1 MKTLKYF
8 LFIGSV
14 IVALS
19 SCDKTRVFEENKDL
33 PNKEWF
39 IDSIAVFN
47 IDLKEN
53 QDPLNICF
61 TVRNTSDYPFCNLYV
76 RYYLEDSLGKQIAS
90 RQTEMTLM
98 DPKTGKPFGK
108 GLTDIYS
115 HVFVAENDFK
125 FPYKGK
131 YRIRLKQYMRENPLK
146 ELVSIGVRLETISKE
161 K

>member
-1 MKTLKYF
+1 MKTFKYF
-8 LFIGSV
+8 FIIGSV
-14 IVALS
+14 IGILS
-19 SCDKTRVFEENKDL
+19 SCDKTRVYEENMDL
-33 PNKEWF
+33 PNKQWF
-39 IDSIAVFN
+39 IDSIAVFD

-53 QDPLNICF
+53 KDPLNICF
-61 TVRNTSDYPFCNLYV
+61 TVRNTIDYPFCNLYV

-108 GLTDIYS
+108 GISDIYE
-115 HVFVAENDFK
+115 HVFFAEHDFK

-146 ELVSIGVRLETISKE
+146 ELVSIGVRLENPSKE

>member
-8 LFIGSV
+8 LFIASF
-14 IVALS
+14 ILTLS
-19 SCDKTRVFEENKDL
+19 SCDKTRVYEENKDL
-33 PNKEWF
+33 PNRQWF
-39 IDSIAVFN
+39 IDSIIVFD

-53 QDPLNICF
+53 EDPLNICF
-61 TVRNTSDYPFCNLYV
+61 TVRNTVDYPFCNLYV

-90 RQTEMTLM
+90 HQTEMTLM
-98 DPKTGKPFGK
+98 DPKTGKPYGK

-146 ELVSIGVRLETISKE
+146 ELVSIGVRLEKIPKE